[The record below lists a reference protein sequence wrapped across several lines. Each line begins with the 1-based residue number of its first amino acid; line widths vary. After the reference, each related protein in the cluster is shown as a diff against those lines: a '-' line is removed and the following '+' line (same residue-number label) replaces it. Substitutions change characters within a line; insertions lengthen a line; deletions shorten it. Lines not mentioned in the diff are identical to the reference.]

1 MGEHR
6 RFFINPDQISGDSAT
21 LNGDTARQIA
31 KVLRLREG
39 DCICLLDGSGNEHN
53 ARINALSKDEVTATI
68 FNTGSCANEAN
79 LQLTLA
85 ICHPKGDK
93 LELIVQKATELGISR
108 IVIVNSERT
117 VARPGDSKIADR
129 LVRWRRIAA
138 EAAEQSCRSC
148 VPEVDG
154 IISYADLAASI
165 SGYDLALVAWE
176 DESRTS
182 LRDVIRN
189 KADVRSV
196 MLIIGPEG
204 GLTSKEVEDVKTA
217 GARCVTF
224 GKRVLRSETAAIA
237 GCAAIMYEIE
247 GEL

>member
-6 RFFINPDQISGDSAT
+6 RFFVSPEQISGDNAVLT
-21 LNGDTARQIA
+21 GDTARQIS

-39 DCICLLDGSGNEHN
+39 DCICLLDGSGIEHN
-53 ARINALSKDEVTATI
+53 ARISAVSRDEVEARI
-68 FNTGSCANEAN
+68 FETGSCANEAR
-79 LQLTLA
+79 LRLTLA

-108 IVIVNSERT
+108 VVIVNSERT
-117 VARPGDSKIADR
+117 VARPEDSKIAER

-148 VPEVDG
+148 IPEIDG
-154 IISYADLAASI
+154 VVGFEELIDSV
-165 SGYDLALVAWE
+165 SGYQLALVAWE
-176 DESRTS
+176 DENETS
-182 LRDVIRN
+182 LRDVIRG
-189 KADVRSV
+189 KPDVESV
-196 MLIIGPEG
+196 LLIIGPEG
-204 GLTSKEVEDVKTA
+204 GLTNKEVEDAKAA

-237 GCAAIMYEIE
+237 GCAAIMYELE

>member
-6 RFFINPDQISGDSAT
+6 RFFISPEQISGDNAT
-21 LNGDTARQIA
+21 LTGDTARQIT

-53 ARINALSKDEVTATI
+53 ARISAISKDEVAARI
-68 FNTGSCANEAN
+68 FDTGSCANEAK
-79 LQLTLA
+79 LRLTLA

-108 IVIVNSERT
+108 VVIVNSERT
-117 VARPGDSKIADR
+117 VARPEDSKIAER
-129 LVRWRRIAA
+129 LIRWRRIAA

-148 VPEVDG
+148 IPEIDGVISFDELVD
-154 IISYADLAASI
+154 SI
-165 SGYDLALVAWE
+165 SGYQLALVAWE
-176 DESRTS
+176 DENKTS
-182 LRDVIRN
+182 LRDVIHGKSN
-189 KADVRSV
+189 IESV
-196 MLIIGPEG
+196 LLIIGPEG
-204 GLTSKEVEDVKTA
+204 GLTNREVEVTKSA
-217 GARCVTF
+217 GAMCVTF

-237 GCAAIMYEIE
+237 GCAAIMYEME